1 MSSKKKLLLLIVL
14 MHVFL
19 GFSLVNPIIAKI
31 YGQLIFVIGLM
42 DIIISKNNRNQVMKW
57 SMYIMG
63 VEVLMR
69 MTSGFIFSE
78 FAKYA
83 ITVYIVVALLIEKKK
98 QPIQVSYII
107 YLLTLLI
114 AIAFVPYYDLDKI
127 RQEVAFNLSGP
138 FLLGFSSIYF
148 YNRRIEYK
156 VLLKS
161 LYFFVL
167 PLITMSAYLFYKTP
181 NLREIVFKSAA
192 NFDTT
197 AGFGP
202 NQVATSIGFGIFIM
216 ILFFLLKKRITGFL
230 ILDLFI
236 LIYLIFRGLLT
247 FSRGGMIAGLFGI
260 IVFSFYFSIASKK
273 RITLFFKYLVVSLI
287 LLLGVFVYTSSVTNG
302 ILTNRYTGK
311 NTFGETKEDLTS
323 GRTGYL
329 ELELQAFYENPIF
342 GVGAGGSKYYR
353 NEHTSRFIG
362 SSHNEMSRLLS
373 EHGIFGLLMLL
384 FLIIVPLKKNSSKSK
399 IEKAFLYSFYLFWFL
414 TINHSAMRLTFPAFI
429 YSISLMNI
437 NFNEKNTLHRK

>member
-1 MSSKKKLLLLIVL
+1 

-19 GFSLVNPIIAKI
+19 GFALVNPVMAKI
-31 YGQLIFVIGLM
+31 YGQLIFVIGLIS
-42 DIIISKNNRNQVMKW
+42 IIISKNNRNQAFKW

-69 MTSGFIFSE
+69 MNSGFIFSE

-83 ITVYIVVALLIEKKK
+83 IIVYIIIALLIEKKK
-98 QPIQVSYII
+98 HLVQVSFII

-127 RQEVAFNLSGP
+127 RQEIAFNLSGP
-138 FLLGFSSIYF
+138 FLLGLSAIYF
-148 YNRRIEYK
+148 YNRNINY
-156 VLLKS
+156 KS
-161 LYFFVL
+161 LIIGLYYFVL
-167 PLITMSAYLFYKTP
+167 PLITMSAFLFYKTP
-181 NLREIVFKSAA
+181 NLKEIVFKSAA

-202 NQVATSIGFGIFIM
+202 NQVSTSIGFGIFVIVV
-216 ILFFLLKKRITGFL
+216 LFLVKKRITGFL
-230 ILDLFI
+230 ILDFFV

-247 FSRGGMIAGLFGI
+247 FSRGGMIAGLAGV
-260 IVFSFYFSIASKK
+260 IVFSFFYSIASQKK
-273 RITLFFKYLVVSLI
+273 MILFSKYFIVSII
-287 LLLGVFVYTSSVTNG
+287 LLFGVFLYTSSVTNG

-311 NTFGETKEDLTS
+311 NTFGETKEDVLS

-353 NEHTSRFIG
+353 NNHTNRYIG

-373 EHGIFGLLMLL
+373 EHGVFGLAMLL
-384 FLIIVPLKKNSSKSK
+384 FLIIVPLRKNRSKPK

-414 TINHSAMRLTFPAFI
+414 TINHSAMRLAFPAFI
-429 YSISLMNI
+429 YGMSLMNI